1 MRAFPQLISM
11 LLIGVSL
18 ISAAEA
24 EEGSPSIFNRF
35 TEGLTPR
42 ASSLDILEIPVLL
55 RPQGDPNAL
64 ASRNSGLSYVTG
76 SFPRKSLY
84 LTWATTVAQQ
94 DWEPSNP
101 AFRSVSVRQ
110 IDLTLNL
117 NAHLAR
123 RLVLGVGLGP
133 GLMDGLVIHSDGN
146 FTHRL
151 EPYLAGRLGL
161 TAFAGENL
169 VFSATVSA
177 SPFWGGRPLISHSR
191 LLIGLG
197 WSH

>member
-1 MRAFPQLISM
+1 MGF
-11 LLIGVSL
+11 SL
-18 ISAAEA
+18 ASAVLAAE
-24 EEGSPSIFNRF
+24 GSDSIFNRF

-55 RPQGDPNAL
+55 RPQGDPEAI

-84 LTWATTVAQQ
+84 LTWATNVAQQ
-94 DWEPSNP
+94 DWIPSNP
-101 AFRSVSVRQ
+101 EFRSIAVRQ

-117 NAHLAR
+117 NAHLSR
-123 RLVLGVGLGP
+123 RLVLGMGLGP
-133 GLMDGLVIHSDGN
+133 GLMDGLVIHTNGD

-151 EPYLAGRLGL
+151 EPYLAGRLGF
-161 TAFAGENL
+161 TVFAGENL